1 MSELEFKYLRYEK
14 EGKIAWITL
23 NRPEK
28 LNALNREAWYEIYK
42 AIEKAEI
49 DDGISVIVIT
59 GSGRA
64 FCAGYDISEFPS
76 LYKNAKDAYVA
87 FFECLYPT
95 FEKILSSK
103 KLVVAAVNGLAYG
116 GGCELVM
123 VCDLVIASE
132 DARFAQ
138 PEGRLGI
145 IAPMAS
151 VFGPSIIDRRKLSE
165 LLFTGNPISS
175 NEAER
180 IGLVNKVV
188 PSNRLKD
195 AVKELVES
203 IDTSAPI
210 ALSTMKKIMN
220 KHLINQL
227 RDLKEALSDLILI
240 TFQTEDFKE
249 GVDAFL
255 NKRKAQ
261 WKGK

>member
-1 MSELEFKYLRYEK
+1 
-14 EGKIAWITL
+14 
-23 NRPEK
+23 
-28 LNALNREAWYEIYK
+28 
-42 AIEKAEI
+42 
-49 DDGISVIVIT
+49 
-59 GSGRA
+59 
-64 FCAGYDISEFPS
+64 
-76 LYKNAKDAYVA
+76 
-87 FFECLYPT
+87 
-95 FEKILSSK
+95 
-103 KLVVAAVNGLAYG
+103 
-116 GGCELVM
+116 
-123 VCDLVIASE
+123 SE

-151 VFGPSIIDRRKLSE
+151 VFGPFIIDRRKLSE

-195 AVKELVES
+195 AVRELVES
-203 IDTSAPI
+203 INTSAPI